1 MPDFRLDE
9 YAYIPFHGSQRPTL
23 GVELELQIVHPE
35 TMNLHAGSP
44 AILQAVGHEHN
55 RIKPELT
62 QSTIEVITGICGTVA
77 EATRDLAGSLRTL
90 YAIGDREGF
99 TFSASGTH
107 PFGRWSQQAI
117 YPTPRYE
124 ALVERIQWA
133 ARRLNIYGMHVHVGV
148 GSGERAIAIGN
159 ALTTYLPHMLALS
172 CSSPF
177 VDSEDTGLCSC
188 RVKIFE
194 VMPTAGVPYR
204 LANYGEFQAFM
215 NALLRSGSIES
226 IREIWWDIRPH
237 PSFGTIEV
245 RICDMP
251 ATLSD
256 AAGLA
261 ALIQSLV
268 VYLDRRYE
276 RGVLPPMLHPWIVK
290 ENKWR
295 ATRYGLAAS
304 VITDNMGT
312 QAALQDDLSL
322 LLETLDPIAHELG
335 CRDELR
341 TIYTMM
347 ARGSSSDR
355 QRERY
360 AATGDLT
367 AVVAHLAQ
375 GLRDDATAHAAA
387 NLPADGQATHA
398 EVPVAR

>member
-1 MPDFRLDE
+1 
-9 YAYIPFHGSQRPTL
+9 
-23 GVELELQIVHPE
+23 
-35 TMNLHAGSP
+35 
-44 AILQAVGHEHN
+44 
-55 RIKPELT
+55 
-62 QSTIEVITGICGTVA
+62 
-77 EATRDLAGSLRTL
+77 
-90 YAIGDREGF
+90 
-99 TFSASGTH
+99 
-107 PFGRWSQQAI
+107 
-117 YPTPRYE
+117 
-124 ALVERIQWA
+124 
-133 ARRLNIYGMHVHVGV
+133 
-148 GSGERAIAIGN
+148 
-159 ALTTYLPHMLALS
+159 
-172 CSSPF
+172 
-177 VDSEDTGLCSC
+177 
-188 RVKIFE
+188 
-194 VMPTAGVPYR
+194 
-204 LANYGEFQAFM
+204 
-215 NALLRSGSIES
+215 
-226 IREIWWDIRPH
+226 IRPH

-312 QAALQDDLSL
+312 PAGLQDGLSRR
-322 LLETLDPIAHELG
+322 LETLDPIAHELG

-387 NLPADGQATHA
+387 NLPADGQATRA